1 MAAPIILTRPD
12 FENLLVK
19 MDKENAGQKIRLE
32 SRTQARANKKSRDTS
47 EAFASVFGTSTVWK
61 ITSSN
66 YRIGCDYEKV
76 VNAHRDRE
84 GLEKDFKS
92 QGTYGEMETRT
103 LLRKED
109 GTFQMRVFVDKDDV
123 PSVRWVR
130 DDGTELSPA
139 LVSRLKAE
147 FLPPR
152 KDDAKKQGVEDVV
165 KPRNFACESI
175 LGFRLAGVEYTMAR
189 V

>member
-1 MAAPIILTRPD
+1 MAAPIILTTPD
-12 FENLLVK
+12 FEALLVK
-19 MDKENAGQKIRLE
+19 MDKENAGQKIRME
-32 SRTQARANKKSRDTS
+32 TRTKARAIQKSRDTL
-47 EAFASVFGTSTVWK
+47 EPFASIFGTSTVWK

-66 YRIGCDYEKV
+66 YRVGCDYEKV

-84 GLEKDFKS
+84 GKEKDFKS
-92 QGTYGEMETRT
+92 EGTYGIMETRT
-103 LLRKED
+103 LLRKDD
-109 GTFQMRVFVDKDDV
+109 GSFQMRVFIDKDDV
-123 PSVRWVR
+123 PVVRWVR
-130 DDGTELSPA
+130 DDGTELSPN

-152 KDDAKKQGVEDVV
+152 KDDGKKQEVEDVV
-165 KPRNFACESI
+165 KPRNLACESI